1 MAQSTACN
9 DLRPL
14 RIGDQ
19 GQPVGIQAAPAIQE
33 VPEGAQTALMEH
45 NPLWMLAPW
54 AVFAVAAGV
63 KFWRI
68 TAAFRRRGLNSVS
81 STDQFRDTL
90 ERIWA
95 KGQRTR

>member
-1 MAQSTACN
+1 M
-9 DLRPL
+9 
-14 RIGDQ
+14 
-19 GQPVGIQAAPAIQE
+19 GIPPAPAIQA
-33 VPEGAQTALMEH
+33 VPEGAQTALMDT

-81 STDQFRDTL
+81 STDQFRQSL
-90 ERIWA
+90 ERIWSESA
-95 KGQRTR
+95 

>member
-1 MAQSTACN
+1 M
-9 DLRPL
+9 
-14 RIGDQ
+14 
-19 GQPVGIQAAPAIQE
+19 
-33 VPEGAQTALMEH
+33 PEGAQTALMDA

-68 TAAFRRRGLNSVS
+68 TGAFRRRGQSRVS

-90 ERIWA
+90 ERIWTQGA
-95 KGQRTR
+95 QQR

>member
-1 MAQSTACN
+1 MDT
-9 DLRPL
+9 
-14 RIGDQ
+14 
-19 GQPVGIQAAPAIQE
+19 
-33 VPEGAQTALMEH
+33 

-81 STDQFRDTL
+81 STDQFRQSL
-90 ERIWA
+90 ERIWSESA
-95 KGQRTR
+95 

>member
-68 TAAFRRRGLNSVS
+68 TAAFRKRGQSRVS
-81 STDQFRDTL
+81 TTEQFRHSL
-90 ERIWA
+90 ERIWSESA
-95 KGQRTR
+95 